1 MQVQILPRQFFERAN
16 MNAQLITIPNP
27 SKPNGG
33 YISIHDDGYQAKR
46 TLIITD
52 DDGNMVKIRNDQIG
66 QLYKQI
72 KPALE
77 G

>member
-1 MQVQILPRQFFERAN
+1 
-16 MNAQLITIPNP
+16 MNVVLVIKPNL

-33 YISIHDDGYQAKR
+33 YISIHDDGYQAER
-46 TLIITD
+46 TLHITD
-52 DDGNMVKIRNDQIG
+52 DEGNTARLKNEQIG